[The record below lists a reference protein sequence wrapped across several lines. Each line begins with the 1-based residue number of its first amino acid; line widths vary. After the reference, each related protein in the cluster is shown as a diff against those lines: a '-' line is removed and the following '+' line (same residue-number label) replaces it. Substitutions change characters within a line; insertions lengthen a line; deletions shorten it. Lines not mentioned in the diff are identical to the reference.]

1 MDVSF
6 RFQGQKFVWDVR
18 KATANLKKH
27 KVAFET
33 ACEVFF
39 DPFVL
44 LVEAERKGETRE
56 AALGLTEN
64 WSLLYVVHVLWE
76 KDSIRIISARNATK
90 RERKD
95 YENG

>member
-6 RFQGQKFVWDVR
+6 RFQGQKFVWDAR
-18 KATANLKKH
+18 KAAANLRKH

-39 DPFVL
+39 DPFVTL
-44 LVEAERKGETRE
+44 LEAGPTDEARE
-56 AALGLTEN
+56 AAVGLTEN